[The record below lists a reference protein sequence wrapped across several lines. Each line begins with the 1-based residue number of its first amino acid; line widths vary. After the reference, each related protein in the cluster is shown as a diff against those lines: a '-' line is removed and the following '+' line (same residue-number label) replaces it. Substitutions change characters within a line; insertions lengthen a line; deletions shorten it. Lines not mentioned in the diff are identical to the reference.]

1 MVDLLWW
8 LHARPW
14 EVMFYVGMIAGIGF
28 FISEMLDLLQGWNVR
43 LARGIVVIRAE
54 LTLEKQR
61 RKDFYKRY
69 SNRQH

>member
-14 EVMFYVGMIAGIGF
+14 EVMAYAGFVAGIAF
-28 FISEMLDLLQGWNVR
+28 FVSAMLDALQGWNIK
-43 LARGIVVIRAE
+43 LAKGIAVIRAE
-54 LTLEKQR
+54 LMLEKQR
-61 RKDFYKRY
+61 RKEFYKRY

>member
-14 EVMFYVGMIAGIGF
+14 EIMFYVGTISGIGF
-28 FISEMLDLLQGWNVR
+28 FISEMLDSLQGWNVK

-61 RKDFYKRY
+61 RKEFYKRY